1 MDPVFHLAEI
11 NIARLKAPLDHPT
24 IAAFTTAL
32 DPVNAL
38 ADASDGFVWRLVG
51 EAGDATDLR
60 PFDDP
65 DMLINMSVW
74 ESLEALVG
82 FVYRQPLHGE
92 IMRRR
97 NEFFTRPEVFLALW
111 WVPAGHRPTI
121 AEGLGRLE
129 TLRRDGPT
137 PHAFTFRAPFGLPG
151 AMSTA
156 PVLDECAW
164 RERASSAPFD
174 DIEFMD
180 RSVGRTL
187 NERPLTGSDR

>member
-65 DMLINMSVW
+65 DMLINMSVS

-82 FVYRQPLHGE
+82 VRLPPATAWRNHAPAERILHPPGGVPGPVVGSRGPSPDH
-92 IMRRR
+92 RRGPGAIGD
-97 NEFFTRPEVFLALW
+97 FCGAMDQ
-111 WVPAGHRPTI
+111 RPTPSPSVRRS
-121 AEGLGRLE
+121 GCLG
-129 TLRRDGPT
+129 P
-137 PHAFTFRAPFGLPG
+137 
-151 AMSTA
+151 
-156 PVLDECAW
+156 
-164 RERASSAPFD
+164 
-174 DIEFMD
+174 
-180 RSVGRTL
+180 
-187 NERPLTGSDR
+187 

>member
-1 MDPVFHLAEI
+1 MDPAFYLAEI
-11 NIARLKAPLDHPT
+11 NVARLKAPLDHPM
-24 IAAFTTAL
+24 IAPFATAL

-38 ADASDGFVWRLVG
+38 ADASAGFVWRLVG

-74 ESLEALVG
+74 ESLEALAE
-82 FVYRQPLHGE
+82 FVYRQPLHRG

-121 AEGLGRLE
+121 AEGLERLE
-129 TLRRDGPT
+129 TLGRDGPT
-137 PHAFTFRAPFGLPG
+137 PRAFTFRKPFGPPG
-151 AMSTA
+151 GMSAA
-156 PVLDECAW
+156 PVLDECA
-164 RERASSAPFD
+164 
-174 DIEFMD
+174 
-180 RSVGRTL
+180 
-187 NERPLTGSDR
+187 

>member
-1 MDPVFHLAEI
+1 M
-11 NIARLKAPLDHPT
+11 
-24 IAAFTTAL
+24 

-38 ADASDGFVWRLVG
+38 ADASDGFIWRLVG

-65 DMLINMSVW
+65 HMLINMSVW
-74 ESLEALVG
+74 ESLDALVG
-82 FVYRQPLHGE
+82 FVYRRPSHRD

-121 AEGLGRLE
+121 AEGLARLE

-137 PHAFTFRAPFGLPG
+137 PRAFTFRAPFGAPG
-151 AMSTA
+151 AMSA
-156 PVLDECAW
+156 SPVLDECA
-164 RERASSAPFD
+164 
-174 DIEFMD
+174 
-180 RSVGRTL
+180 
-187 NERPLTGSDR
+187 